1 MKQSNRIFLSVM
13 AIVGGLLVVML
24 MFGGWWISTNNRIN
38 NQQQDVEQQWSQVE
52 NVMQRRYDLV
62 PNLTAAVK
70 GSMHQEQKVFGNIAK
85 ARSAYNS
92 ANTPK
97 EKMQADSQLNK
108 STSMLINVIHENYPK
123 LASNENVKNLM
134 VQLEGSE
141 NRISVE
147 RQNYIATIRAY
158 NQTVINFPSS
168 IVAQAKGAHTL
179 DYFKATTT
187 QVQNAPKVN
196 LDN

>member
-1 MKQSNRIFLSVM
+1 MKRSSKILLAVG
-13 AIVGGLLVVML
+13 GGLLVVVL
-24 MFGGWWISTNNRIN
+24 MFGGWWIGTNNKLN
-38 NQQQDVEQQWSQVE
+38 NQKQDVEQQWSQVE

-70 GSMHQEQKVFGNIAK
+70 GSMHQEQKVFGEIAK
-85 ARSAYNS
+85 ARSAYS
-92 ANTPK
+92 AAKTPTD
-97 EKMQADSQLNK
+97 KMKADNQLTQ
-108 STSMLINVIHENYPK
+108 STGMLINVIHENYPK

-147 RQNYIATIRAY
+147 RQNYIATVRAY

-168 IVAQAKGAHTL
+168 IVAHAKGARTIK
-179 DYFKATTT
+179 YFKADT
-187 QVQNAPKVN
+187 QAQKAPKVN